1 MPELAPIAAQA
12 GLPLIHDFG
21 SGLLMDLSAW
31 GLSGEPTAGDAVR
44 DGATLVIMSGD
55 KLLGGPQ
62 AGIVLG
68 TRAAIATLRQHP
80 MARALRVD
88 KLTFA
93 ALEATLALYRD
104 PVRARSEIPA
114 LAMLTAAPEAIHAR
128 AAVVAD
134 AIGTAAS
141 VHASEATVGGGAFPT
156 ARIPSAAVT
165 LAGDAAAIE
174 RRLRA
179 GRIPVIA
186 RIADGHVHL
195 DLRSLPAEDDATL
208 VALVR
213 EALA

>member
-1 MPELAPIAAQA
+1 
-12 GLPLIHDFG
+12 
-21 SGLLMDLSAW
+21 
-31 GLSGEPTAGDAVR
+31 
-44 DGATLVIMSGD
+44 
-55 KLLGGPQ
+55 
-62 AGIVLG
+62 
-68 TRAAIATLRQHP
+68 
-80 MARALRVD
+80 
-88 KLTFA
+88 
-93 ALEATLALYRD
+93 
-104 PVRARSEIPA
+104 
-114 LAMLTAAPEAIHAR
+114 
-128 AAVVAD
+128 VAD

-186 RIADGHVHL
+186 RIADGRVHL